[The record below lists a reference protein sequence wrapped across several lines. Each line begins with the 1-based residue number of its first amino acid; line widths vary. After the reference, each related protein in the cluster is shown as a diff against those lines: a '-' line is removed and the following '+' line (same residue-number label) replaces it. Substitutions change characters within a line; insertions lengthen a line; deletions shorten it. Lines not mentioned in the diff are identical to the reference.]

1 MAVTPGSAS
10 DESMEVPATG
20 LGPLRV
26 RDVVR
31 TAMSIY
37 RRRFGLVAG
46 LAAIIFRLGAIAEA
60 IADRASDYPSRST
73 LVLIILVGG
82 TSVAT
87 LGSTLYAG
95 LLDEVVGGDLSGER
109 TPPVR
114 TVIYDLPWLRLVI
127 ADLVLTAV
135 AVLFA
140 AGFLIPGVVVY
151 TFACL
156 VGPVINIEKRGVFDG
171 FRRSAELV
179 RPHFWM
185 VALLVTATVVGE
197 HALVHAMETVLP
209 DDSLP
214 TLFLANAVFGIA
226 VGSIVGLNGV
236 VIAYA
241 LIIRD
246 HVRQTSASADAP
258 ASPPA

>member
-1 MAVTPGSAS
+1 
-10 DESMEVPATG
+10 
-20 LGPLRV
+20 
-26 RDVVR
+26 
-31 TAMSIY
+31 MSIY

-46 LAAIIFRLGAIAEA
+46 LAAIIFGVGAIAEA
-60 IADRASDYPSRST
+60 IVDLAADYPSRSA
-73 LVLIILVGG
+73 LVVMILVGG

-95 LLDEVVGGDLSGER
+95 LLDEVVGGDLSGE
-109 TPPVR
+109 PPPSLMR
-114 TVIYDLPWLRLVI
+114 VIHDLPWLRLVI
-127 ADLVLTAV
+127 ADLVLTVV

-140 AGFLIPGVVVY
+140 AGFLVLGVVFY

-171 FRRSAELV
+171 FRRSAQLV

-185 VALLVTATVVGE
+185 VALLVTAAVVGE
-197 HALVHAMETVLP
+197 HALVHGMQALLP

-214 TLFLANAVFGIA
+214 MLFLANAAFGIA
-226 VGSIVGLNGV
+226 VGSVVGLNEV

-246 HVRQTSASADAP
+246 HVRQTNP
-258 ASPPA
+258 SPPA

>member
-1 MAVTPGSAS
+1 MAADSAS
-10 DESMEVPATG
+10 ASELPPENLPATG

-31 TAMSIY
+31 TALSIY
-37 RRRFGLVAG
+37 KRRFGLVAG
-46 LAAIIFRLGAIAEA
+46 LAAIIFGLGAIAEA
-60 IADRASDYPSRST
+60 IVDRAADYPSRSA
-73 LVLIILVGG
+73 LIVVILVGG

-95 LLDEVVGGDLSGER
+95 LLDEVVGGDLSGE
-109 TPPVR
+109 PPPSLMS
-114 TVIYDLPWLRLVI
+114 VIHDLPWLRLII
-127 ADLVLTAV
+127 ADVVLTVV

-140 AGFLIPGVVVY
+140 AGFVILGIVVY

-171 FRRSAELV
+171 FRRSAQLV
-179 RPHFWM
+179 RPHFWL
-185 VALLVTATVVGE
+185 VALLVTAAVVGE
-197 HALVHAMETVLP
+197 HALIHAMQELLP
-209 DDSLP
+209 DHSLP
-214 TLFLANAVFGIA
+214 KLFVANAIFGIA
-226 VGSIVGLNGV
+226 VGSIVGLNEV

-246 HVRQTSASADAP
+246 HVRQTNAP